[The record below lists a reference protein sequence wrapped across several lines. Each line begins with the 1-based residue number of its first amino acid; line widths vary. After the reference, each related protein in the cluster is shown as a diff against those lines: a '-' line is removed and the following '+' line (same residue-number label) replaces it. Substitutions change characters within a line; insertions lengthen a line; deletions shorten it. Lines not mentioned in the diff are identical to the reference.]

1 MTKAYCMSNSPD
13 TLSHARCCKATIT
26 ASHEEE
32 KARMG
37 RTAPSALN
45 HLHVMPSESESM
57 ERASR
62 QASVKVVRVTVNNHL
77 GDPAK
82 TVSNCAGRL
91 LRLEGC
97 LSCLEEC
104 DSSHARVQQS
114 AASQRD
120 GLTLISASRVTAGA
134 PAKACWYLC
143 DWSLATR
150 TLRTSTTVARR
161 LPQLDGKKAHQP
173 QPSGS
178 DGYAIGTSV
187 MLWAEFSS
195 LDWGL
200 PACRRR

>member
-1 MTKAYCMSNSPD
+1 
-13 TLSHARCCKATIT
+13 
-26 ASHEEE
+26 
-32 KARMG
+32 MG
-37 RTAPSALN
+37 ETAPSALN
-45 HLHVMPSESESM
+45 HLHVMPSESEST

-143 DWSLATR
+143 DGHLPPK
-150 TLRTSTTVARR
+150 LCEP
-161 LPQLDGKKAHQP
+161 LPQWRGGFRNFMAKRHTSHSRSEAMGRPLVPASCFGQNFRLW
-173 QPSGS
+173 SGVCQRVAAVN
-178 DGYAIGTSV
+178 GR
-187 MLWAEFSS
+187 SS
-195 LDWGL
+195 WTVWCERGPL
-200 PACRRR
+200 